1 MKLETVEGID
11 AWLASVGAL
20 SEALIEELCLTK
32 FGYSVRAVFNR
43 VIRPDGRVLD
53 EPSRVTFEFDGVQRM
68 TMDGGLTPQM
78 LDHPERING
87 GLSEVAVVRIALAE
101 DWLHFEALWEQDRRI
116 QIQCRRATLTAA
128 SDQS

>member
-1 MKLETVEGID
+1 VKLETVDEID

-32 FGYSVRAVFNR
+32 FGYSCRVVVKR

-53 EPSRVTFEFDGVQRM
+53 EPGRATFELDGVQRV

-78 LDHPERING
+78 LEHPESINW
-87 GLSEVAVVRIALAE
+87 GLSEVAVVRVAPAE
-101 DWLHFEALWEQDRRI
+101 DWIHFEALWEQDRKI
-116 QIQCRRATLTAA
+116 HIQCRRATLTTVG
-128 SDQS
+128 D